1 MLENT
6 WYFHLRPLYSSKKW
20 WQISPIATFH
30 RTVTQQHYL
39 QVYYCQNIMPNLLN
53 IKLSS
58 EDCVSLIENL
68 DSCTLNL
75 MAGLYPLCGMS

>member
-39 QVYYCQNIMPNLLN
+39 QVYYCQNIMPNL
-53 IKLSS
+53 
-58 EDCVSLIENL
+58 
-68 DSCTLNL
+68 
-75 MAGLYPLCGMS
+75 